1 MIGGTRSCRGRQT
14 PHATAPAEQRHHHA
28 TGIRRSRRRRTR
40 REAGDYDHGERLT
53 DQTGRIRRNRFLRG
67 QYSKF
72 CRNPLAFLSLQDPIV
87 SLEDTAHL
95 PTRGAYKSCETYSL
109 RDAGL
114 DACAWDPRSGWMT
127 LTILCVAHPQWEAF
141 AHRGVQAAAPKPPS
155 RPHTL
160 WKGCS
165 VILSHEPAMNIL
177 TQPGD

>member
-28 TGIRRSRRRRTR
+28 TGIRRSRAEEQGVKQATTITENGLQIKLGGFAEIDFFGDNTR
-40 REAGDYDHGERLT
+40 SFVVTPWPFARCKTRSPHWKT
-53 DQTGRIRRNRFLRG
+53 QPT
-67 QYSKF
+67 
-72 CRNPLAFLSLQDPIV
+72 
-87 SLEDTAHL
+87 L

-114 DACAWDPRSGWMT
+114 DACAWDPQIGWMT

-141 AHRGVQAAAPKPPS
+141 AHRGVQATDTVWQVAAPKLPS

-160 WKGCS
+160 WKGCQ
-165 VILSHEPAMNIL
+165 SHSDMSRP
-177 TQPGD
+177 

>member
-1 MIGGTRSCRGRQT
+1 MIGGTRSCRWRQT
-14 PHATAPAEQRHHHA
+14 PHATAPAEQRYHHA

-40 REAGDYDHGERLT
+40 REAGDDDPDHGERLT

-72 CRNPLAFLSLQDPIV
+72 VVTPWPFARCKTRSSHWKTQP
-87 SLEDTAHL
+87 TL

-141 AHRGVQAAAPKPPS
+141 AHRGVQATDHGLAGHGPKAAFMPPHPLE
-155 RPHTL
+155 RL
-160 WKGCS
+160 
-165 VILSHEPAMNIL
+165 LSH
-177 TQPGD
+177 TQT